1 MTNHLQPRHS
11 LRNHLQ
17 PRSGDV
23 QLKTKYSHSTRKAT
37 KYGVQEQPQ
46 RLYCDA
52 DVERTLKISCRHLS
66 WTLGYLMRK
75 KNVQSSVVL
84 VVSVPAKNRSMI
96 DWNIM
101 SSKQTVQSQI
111 IIGRLEHHVQS
122 NYSYYHVSSNESIT
136 FTCVSTVVASR
147 LTRLDVQVNEI
158 ANILFVVRLTMLFDA
173 TSRE

>member
-1 MTNHLQPRHS
+1 
-11 LRNHLQ
+11 
-17 PRSGDV
+17 
-23 QLKTKYSHSTRKAT
+23 
-37 KYGVQEQPQ
+37 
-46 RLYCDA
+46 
-52 DVERTLKISCRHLS
+52 
-66 WTLGYLMRK
+66 MRK

-111 IIGRLEHHVQS
+111 IIGQLEQHVIQTNS
-122 NYSYYHVSSNESIT
+122 PVSGQRSTGTLCHPTQTVHSKCCYVSGNEYIT
-136 FTCVSTVVASR
+136 FTCVSTVVAIR

-158 ANILFVVRLTMLFDA
+158 ANVLLVVRLTMLFDA